1 MSTNFHRKYITTNA
15 TDHLWGLSINSVGQQ
30 LIGKNEPYPPQLH
43 PTRYLFNTEK
53 GRVLNEYQLLYITR
67 GSGRFVSESGGSQNI
82 KEGQMFMLFPGEWH
96 NYHPDPETGWNEYWI
111 GFEGDIIPQWVDN
124 GFFSKENPVYNVGL
138 NEEIISLYKRARIIA
153 EAQEANYQQ
162 ALAGIVGN
170 LLGMVVYLSRN
181 LSFNSSVGSS
191 INTAKIAIHENISS
205 ITPEALAAMSCMSYS
220 RFRKIFKEYTGFSP
234 SQYIQQVRINMA
246 KEMLTNTHLPIK
258 EISLE
263 LGYENKDY
271 FFTAFR
277 KVAGMTPMQYRAFTQ
292 GINQDQ
298 AL

>member
-30 LIGKNEPYPPQLH
+30 LIGKNEVYPPQLH

-53 GRVLNEYQLLYITR
+53 GRILNEYQLLYITR

-111 GFEGDIIPQWVDN
+111 GFEGDIIRQWVDN

-170 LLGMVVYLSRN
+170 LL
-181 LSFNSSVGSS
+181 
-191 INTAKIAIHENISS
+191 
-205 ITPEALAAMSCMSYS
+205 
-220 RFRKIFKEYTGFSP
+220 
-234 SQYIQQVRINMA
+234 
-246 KEMLTNTHLPIK
+246 
-258 EISLE
+258 
-263 LGYENKDY
+263 
-271 FFTAFR
+271 
-277 KVAGMTPMQYRAFTQ
+277 
-292 GINQDQ
+292 
-298 AL
+298 